1 MQHIDSETS
10 VAPEATNEAQ
20 ALAALVDAQLEDV
33 VCGGWSRSTFEKI
46 VPDLPSDS

>member
-1 MQHIDSETS
+1 MQDIDNKQSS
-10 VAPEATNEAQ
+10 EAQ

-46 VPDLPSDS
+46 VPDLPTDN